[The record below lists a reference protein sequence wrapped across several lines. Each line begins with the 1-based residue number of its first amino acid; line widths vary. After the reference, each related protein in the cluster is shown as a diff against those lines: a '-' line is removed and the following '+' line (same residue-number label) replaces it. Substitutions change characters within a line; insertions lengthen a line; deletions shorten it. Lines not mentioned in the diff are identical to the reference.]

1 MVTNKDYNSDE
12 VEAAHSVLLEITHL
26 LGAYRDSM
34 ILVGGW
40 VPRFLCGEAT
50 VPHVGSIDIDLL
62 LDHRTLQDPV
72 YKTIKKLLA
81 ERGYKEGEQP
91 FIFYREITI
100 NGRIIPVEVDFLGA
114 EYKGSSK
121 KHRTQKVQDIKIRKA
136 RGSDLAFEQPVEIS
150 ISGTLPEGAEDNAR
164 VKVASIVPFLVMKA
178 QALNDRL
185 KEKDSWDIYY
195 CLVNYPGGIEAIAVE
210 FRTFLKNKLATEALS
225 ILRDKFSSVK
235 SIGPMHVT
243 AFENITDRQEQ
254 ERSRR
259 DAYERV
265 ARLIELLDS

>member
-1 MVTNKDYNSDE
+1 MTNKDYNSDE
-12 VEAAHSVLLEITHL
+12 VAAAHSVLLEITHL

-40 VPRFLCGEAT
+40 VPRFLCREAT
-50 VPHVGSIDIDLL
+50 APHVGSIDIDLL
-62 LDHRTLQDPV
+62 LDHRTLQDPA

-81 ERGYKEGEQP
+81 ERGYREGEQP

-121 KHRTQKVQDIKIRKA
+121 KHRTQKAQDIKIRKA

-150 ISGTLPEGAEDNAR
+150 ISGTLPEGAEDNVR
-164 VKVASIVPFLVMKA
+164 VRVASIVPFLVMKS

-195 CLVNYPGGIEAIAVE
+195 CLVNYPGGIDAIAGE
-210 FRTFLKNKLATEALS
+210 FKKLLGNKLVKEAFS

-235 SIGPMHVT
+235 SLGPMHVI
-243 AFENITDRQEQ
+243 AFENIIDPQEQ
-254 ERSRR
+254 ERVRR
-259 DAYERV
+259 DVYERV
-265 ARLIELLDS
+265 SLLLKMLEF